1 MYDYLQPGAIVKDRA
16 GIRKAIT
23 RIDGN
28 RVYWV
33 YSDRIGRRQ
42 HVTEYDR
49 FIDTHFII
57 ADIRAP
63 FAGAALDVY

>member
-1 MYDYLQPGAIVKDRA
+1 MYDYLQAGVVVKDGA

-28 RVYWV
+28 KVYWV
-33 YSDRIGRRQ
+33 YNDRIGRRQ
-42 HVTEYDR
+42 HVSEYDR

-57 ADIRAP
+57 AEKPAR
-63 FAGAALDVY
+63 FADAA